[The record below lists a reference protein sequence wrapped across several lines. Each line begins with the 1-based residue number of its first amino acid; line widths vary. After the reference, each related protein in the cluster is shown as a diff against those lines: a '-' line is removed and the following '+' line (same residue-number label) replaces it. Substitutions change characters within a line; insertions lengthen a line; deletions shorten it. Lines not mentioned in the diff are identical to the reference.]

1 VYCGGLGRA
10 YVRARAGPLRD
21 EATVIVA
28 SVLVWLVGGV
38 FDNQLIDKFLY
49 VMPGLLVAMAY
60 LVERFPQ
67 ETSAAPSAQAVHDRA
82 AESPRLAAGTAL

>member
-1 VYCGGLGRA
+1 
-10 YVRARAGPLRD
+10 
-21 EATVIVA
+21 
-28 SVLVWLVGGV
+28 
-38 FDNQLIDKFLY
+38 
-49 VMPGLLVAMAY
+49 VAMAY